1 MRTLL
6 IGLDAACSRVLDP
19 LAAAG
24 EIPRIAA
31 IREAGVAAPLA
42 SQIPPWTASAWP
54 TLYTGT
60 NPGKHGVFDFLAFD
74 GYDWDVVTASDVRTP
89 ALWEILT
96 DHGLSSVVVNVPV
109 TAPPPEIDGAVVPG
123 YTAPEG
129 PACHPDGLLD
139 EIEAAIGGYRVYPRT
154 GAESTDERVEGYR
167 EVIRMRGDAT
177 SYLVD
182 RYDPAF
188 CFVQFQV
195 TDTVFHE
202 CAGASEAVRAVY
214 RAVDE
219 QVGRLYDR
227 CAPETVVV
235 ASDHGMGPYER
246 EEFRVNEFLRRR
258 GYVATRRG
266 GLDGMPSWGTLRERL
281 VDASGTDAERP
292 VPRSARLMRAA
303 ASVGVTSQ
311 RLEALLDR
319 LGLTELALRVIPRDA
334 IRAGTDQVDFAR
346 STAYMRS
353 RIECGVRLNVE
364 GREPAGVVPEGGYE
378 AVRRELIDELAAVRT
393 PDGSPVFDEVGPR
406 EAYFE
411 GPAVGRAVDVVTVP
425 AGFEQ
430 FLSARLGGGEFAP
443 PSEPWNHTLE
453 GTVAIAGEGI
463 EPGWSLEGA
472 RLVDVAPTVLA
483 LCGVARTDAMD
494 GEVLPVVDPVGT
506 EAYDGDWHE
515 RRPAGSVRNGSSRD
529 VERRLSD
536 LGYLE
541 DR

>member
-24 EIPRIAA
+24 EIPHITA
-31 IREAGVAAPLA
+31 IREAGVSATLQ

-74 GYDWDVVTASDVRTP
+74 GYDWDVVTASDVRAP
-89 ALWEILT
+89 ALWELLT
-96 DHGLSSVVVNVPV
+96 DHGLTSVVVNVPV
-109 TAPPPEIDGAVVPG
+109 TAPPPAIDGALVPG
-123 YTAPEG
+123 YTAPED
-129 PACHPDGLLD
+129 PACHPNGLLG
-139 EIEAAIGGYRVYPRT
+139 ELREAIGGYRVYPRT
-154 GAESTDERVEGYR
+154 DAETTAERIEEYETLVG
-167 EVIRMRGDAT
+167 MRGDAT
-177 SYLVD
+177 AYLVD
-182 RYDPAF
+182 RYDPTF

-202 CAGASEAVRAVY
+202 CSGDPEAVRAVY
-214 RAVDE
+214 AAVDE
-219 QVGRLYDR
+219 QVDRL
-227 CAPETVVV
+227 CETLSPETVVL

-258 GYVATRRG
+258 GYVTVRRG

-281 VDASGTDAERP
+281 VDPSERP
-292 VPRSARLMRAA
+292 TRRPTPLGVRLMRAA
-303 ASVGVTSQ
+303 AAVGLTSQ
-311 RLEALLDR
+311 RAEAVVDR
-319 LGLTELALRVIPRDA
+319 LGLTDRVLDVVPGDV
-334 IRAGTDQVDFAR
+334 IRAGTEQVEFAA

-364 GREPAGVVPEGGYE
+364 GREPSGVVPESEYE
-378 AVRRELIDELAAVRT
+378 TVRGEVIEELAAVRT
-393 PDGSPVFDEVGPR
+393 PDGKPVFDEVGPR

-411 GPAVGRAVDVVTVP
+411 GPELERAVDVVTVP
-425 AGFEQ
+425 ADFEQ

-443 PSEPWNHTLE
+443 PSEPWNHTIE
-453 GTVAIAGEGI
+453 GMIAASGAGI
-463 EPGWSLEGA
+463 EPGWSLDGA
-472 RLVDVAPTVLA
+472 RIVDVAPTVLA
-483 LCGVARTDAMD
+483 LCGLPRTTEMD
-494 GEVLPVVDPVGT
+494 GEVLPIVDPVGI
-506 EAYDGDWHE
+506 EPSGDDWHE
-515 RRPAGSVRNGSSRD
+515 RRRGGSMRNGSQRE